1 MGGQELFKSRKW
13 IFLAETILILIGL
26 GLSLHACD
34 HVGATKEREI
44 MEMTKANSTLNHA
57 IPPIDVSAPLRTE
70 TATFA
75 LG

>member
-1 MGGQELFKSRKW
+1 MGAQDPFKLRKW
-13 IFLAETILILIGL
+13 IFLTGAISILIGL

-44 MEMTKANSTLNHA
+44 MEMTQTNSTLNHA
-57 IPPIDVSAPLRTE
+57 IPPIDVSAPLKTE